1 MHVIRILL
9 FTMALVASSISLA
22 QEETMLAK
30 HGIIPDLPKEFT
42 DRGEV
47 IVIMN
52 DREGKPLVV
61 SYVRCPRSDT
71 AEIAW
76 WRQGD
81 VYAIQISCTGETTL
95 VDVRGKP
102 LWIVPVPL
110 RR

>member
-1 MHVIRILL
+1 MRAIRILL
-9 FTMALVASSISLA
+9 FLMALFASSISLA
-22 QEETMLAK
+22 QEKTMVAK
-30 HGIIPDLPKEFT
+30 HGIIPDLPKEFMVQ
-42 DRGEV
+42 GEV
-47 IVIMN
+47 IVIMH
-52 DREGKPLVV
+52 DREGNPLVV
-61 SYVRCPRSDT
+61 SYVRCPGSDT